1 MTTVPKFERNIVMAG
16 LSAGIHTTLDEKP
29 LCPSLG
35 YLPSRNLVNRRCSMG
50 DSERRSTSSL
60 LFYDDHDHS
69 RQNNVHDDEQVARE
83 IQMALDLQEAL
94 EMQEEENQ
102 LATSSSSTPTR
113 SRHDD
118 PLGSSGYPQLDWNR
132 LDHMLFVTCEVEG
145 RLVEMLV
152 DSGASSSCISY
163 AMVQYLGL
171 SRHFNSGVRG
181 QATGAGTAN
190 ILGLLENVSCQIGHV
205 EFRLF
210 FLVLDTEKPYL
221 ILGLDQMRRF
231 SCVLDLENNQLL
243 FGGRDGVSTP
253 FLDRELAHAAA
264 TRSLPPEALAL
275 SRGGTVPG
283 QYHRRPSSG
292 ASSNLAT
299 RFSSLFGR
307 R

>member
-1 MTTVPKFERNIVMAG
+1 
-16 LSAGIHTTLDEKP
+16 
-29 LCPSLG
+29 
-35 YLPSRNLVNRRCSMG
+35 MG
-50 DSERRSTSSL
+50 DSERRSAS
-60 LFYDDHDHS
+60 FRINDDGHDHDAAPGL
-69 RQNNVHDDEQVARE
+69 NDLHDDEQVARD
-83 IQMALDLQEAL
+83 IQLALDLQQAL
-94 EMQEEENQ
+94 DMQEEENQ
-102 LATSSSSTPTR
+102 LASTSSSAPAR

-118 PLGSSGYPQLDWNR
+118 PLGSSGYPHVDWNR

-163 AMVQYLGL
+163 SMVRYLGL
-171 SRHFNSGVRG
+171 QRHFNPGVRG

-210 FLVLDTEKPYL
+210 FLVLDTERPYL

-243 FGGRDGVSTP
+243 FGGRDGVSAP

-264 TRSLPPEALAL
+264 TRPLPREALAPHSEEVL
-275 SRGGTVPG
+275 MQGQSHRAPG
-283 QYHRRPSSG
+283 VG
-292 ASSNLAT
+292 ASTNLAT